1 MKRKAKHDD
10 GLGWLRE
17 IRRKIAEECDFDPHK
32 LGDMYRRIYAEEMER
47 RNNARAA
54 VLREDPKP

>member
-1 MKRKAKHDD
+1 MKRKIKHDD

-17 IRRKIAEECDFDPHK
+17 IRQKIAQECDYDPHK

-47 RNNARAA
+47 RNAGTT
-54 VLREDPKP
+54 VLREEHKP